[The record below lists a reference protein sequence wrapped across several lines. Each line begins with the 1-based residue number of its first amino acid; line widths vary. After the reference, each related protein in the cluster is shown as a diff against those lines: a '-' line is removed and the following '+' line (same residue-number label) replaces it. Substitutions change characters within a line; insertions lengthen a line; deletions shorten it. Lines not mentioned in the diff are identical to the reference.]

1 MKKEFLTE
9 LGIDE
14 ETAQKI
20 MAQHEEDIL
29 ELQQANETLTETNK
43 TLTKEAKENQK
54 KYEDDTKKLTDELV
68 GVKYDNAADKYLSQ
82 FEFSSGLARD
92 AAKSKFKEK
101 GFALSEDGVFDG
113 ADEFMEELKASQPEA
128 FLKKKADPQIITG
141 AGGGSGITKEEF
153 DKMGYNDKLK
163 FFREN
168 PEDFKKFSEEGNE

>member
-20 MAQHEEDIL
+20 ISHHEEIVSPL
-29 ELQQANETLTETNK
+29 KQENEQLQKTNK
-43 TLTKEAKENQK
+43 SLLKNADDNKK
-54 KYEDDTKKLTDELV
+54 KYEDDTKKLSDELA

-82 FEFSSGLARD
+82 FEFSSDLARD
-92 AAKSKFKEK
+92 AAKSMFKEK
-101 GFALSEDGVFDG
+101 GFALSEDGVFEG
-113 ADEFMEELKASQPEA
+113 ADAFMEELKTAQPTA

-168 PEDFKKFSEEGNE
+168 PEDFKKFSEEDN

>member
-1 MKKEFLTE
+1 MTE

-29 ELQQANETLTETNK
+29 DLQKENNTLTETNK

-68 GVKYDNAADKYLSQ
+68 GVKYDNATDKYLSQ

-92 AAKSKFKEK
+92 AAKSKFTEK

-113 ADEFMEELKASQPEA
+113 ADAFMEELKASQPEA

-168 PEDFKKFSEEGNE
+168 PEEYKKFSEGDKE

>member
-29 ELQQANETLTETNK
+29 ELQQVNETLTETNK
-43 TLTKEAKENQK
+43 TLTKEAKDNQK
-54 KYEDDTKKLTDELV
+54 KYEDDTKKLSDELA
-68 GVKYDNAADKYLSQ
+68 GVKYDTAADKYLSK
-82 FEFSSGLARD
+82 FEFSSELARD
-92 AAKSKFKEK
+92 AAKRMFKEK
-101 GFALSEDGVFDG
+101 EFVLSEDGDFEG
-113 ADEFMEELKASQPEA
+113 ADAFMEELKASQPTA

-163 FFREN
+163 FFRES
-168 PEDFKKFSEEGNE
+168 PEDFKKFSEEDN